1 VVPTTETSRSPLPG
15 PGRGVGWRGLV
26 RVLGE
31 LMITAG
37 LVLLLFVFYAVY
49 VTDWFAAR
57 QQQAA
62 AERLHDRWR
71 EQRAEH
77 PGGGMLPEPPRP
89 ERGAGFARLHL
100 PALGP
105 ELNFTVLEG
114 TGTETLERGPG
125 HYEGTQW
132 PGSPGNFA
140 VAGHRI
146 GRGAPFNELD
156 ELNSCDPIVV
166 ETATRWYVYRVLP
179 MAGEVDGWNGR
190 GGDPRCAGVAPMTGP
205 YQAVAGR
212 RIVAPDRV
220 EVIAPVPG
228 APMPD
233 ALPPEASRLITLTTC
248 HPEYSARQRLIVHG
262 VLTTEYPKIAGRPQ
276 LRPAELRER

>member
-1 VVPTTETSRSPLPG
+1 MVSTIGTPQSPP
-15 PGRGVGWRGLV
+15 PDSERRVTWRGVARFG
-26 RVLGE
+26 GE

-57 QQQAA
+57 QQHAA
-62 AERLHDRWR
+62 AQQLHDRWQQ
-71 EQRAEH
+71 QRAEQ
-77 PGGGMLPEPPRP
+77 PSGGTIPEPPPP
-89 ERGAGFARLHL
+89 EPGAGFARLHL

-105 ELNFTVLEG
+105 GLDFTVLEG
-114 TGTETLERGPG
+114 TGTETLKRGPG

-132 PGSPGNFA
+132 PGAPGNFA

-156 ELNSCDPIVV
+156 QLSSCDPLVV
-166 ETATRWYVYRVLP
+166 ETAARWYVYRVLP
-179 MAGEVDGWNGR
+179 MPEEEAGWDGR
-190 GGDPRCAGVAPMTGP
+190 GGDPRCAGVAPMGEP
-205 YQAVAGR
+205 YGEVAGR
-212 RIVAPDRV
+212 RIVAPDRA
-220 EVIAPVPG
+220 EVIDPVPG
-228 APMPD
+228 EVVRGE
-233 ALPPEASRLITLTTC
+233 LPPNASRLITLTTC

-276 LRPAELRER
+276 LRPPELEEG